1 MKNSKWFAL
10 AAAVFMFAACEKAP
24 EGVSK
29 VTLDKETASVEVG
42 KTITLNATV
51 EPAGAADVTW
61 SSSNT
66 SVATVD
72 AGVVT
77 GVAEG
82 TAMVVATAGGQT
94 ATCLVTVVKEGEGGE
109 GGEGGENPSD
119 HASLKGSEYYPIIL
133 DGVTA
138 EQLGSKIITDF
149 RPDETTKFLYVWEN
163 TYAAG
168 TAQGMNFYG
177 NTEGYTALTVTQN
190 WSGFGF
196 LVPNDGVKELYDKIQ
211 ASPED
216 YYFHMAI
223 KSTDNY
229 SHCFY
234 LFGAE
239 ATSKFVLGSK
249 SVYDGPVRQ
258 DFTRDGSWQEIEI
271 PMSEL
276 NISAYDATAATI
288 NLFVGLTEGVP
299 GAALNLDAV
308 FFYKK

>member
-1 MKNSKWFAL
+1 MKNSKWFVW
-10 AAAVFMFAACEKAP
+10 AAAVLMFAACDKTP

-29 VTLDKETASVEVG
+29 VTFDKDAVSVEVG
-42 KTITLNATV
+42 KTVTLIATV
-51 EPAGAADVTW
+51 EPAGAAEVTW
-61 SSSNT
+61 NSSNP

-94 ATCLVTVVKEGEGGE
+94 ATCLVTVVKESEGEGG
-109 GGEGGENPSD
+109 GNDKPSD

-133 DGVTA
+133 DGITA

-149 RPDETTKFLYVWEN
+149 RPDESTKFLYVWEN

-168 TAQGMNFYG
+168 TSQGMNFYG
-177 NTEGYTALTVTQN
+177 NTEGYTALTVTQG
-190 WSGFGF
+190 WSGCGF
-196 LVPNDGVKELYDKIQ
+196 LVPNAGVKDLYDKIQ
-211 ASPED
+211 ANPKD
-216 YYFHMAI
+216 YYFHLAI

-234 LFGAE
+234 IFGAE
-239 ATSKFVLGSK
+239 KTSKFVLGSK
-249 SVYDGPVRQ
+249 SVYEGPVRQ

-276 NISAYDATAATI
+276 DISAYDATAKDV
-288 NLFVGLTEGVP
+288 NFLVVLTEGVP

-308 FFYKK
+308 FIYKK